1 MASEQSQNKRGQY
14 QTDEIT
20 NANSGATLNPYICVQ
35 EGVGWT
41 ISDKIRMY

>member
-20 NANSGATLNPYICVQ
+20 NANSGATLNAYTCVQ
-35 EGVGWT
+35 EGVGWK

>member
-20 NANSGATLNPYICVQ
+20 NANSGATLNAYICVQ
-35 EGVGWT
+35 EGVG
-41 ISDKIRMY
+41 